1 MATLI
6 EVHAGARLVG
16 RCDAQC
22 YSARRPRCD
31 CICGGINHG
40 VGLAKAQA
48 ATPAIAEDHI
58 REIAGRRSGLA
69 GCVILKKQNQ
79 LEIW

>member
-1 MATLI
+1 MAILI
-6 EVHAGARLVG
+6 EVRNGSRVVG

-22 YSARRPRCD
+22 YNVAKPHCD

-58 REIAGRRSGLA
+58 RQIAARRSSLA